1 MQTKADIPVTLLD
14 DDAPAFIR
22 AWFEIV
28 QLKQLYRQGW
38 LKRGISTADC
48 ETVAEHTFGN
58 AMLCLLLA
66 RDYPALQL
74 EKVLRLAL
82 VHDIGEAYVGDI
94 TPHDRVE
101 KSEKTRLETEAV
113 ERILGKLPN
122 GASLIA
128 DWHEY
133 EAGETAEARFV
144 KQVDRLELALQAS
157 VYGRQGKVD
166 SSEFLDAA
174 EAFVQADRLKEIIA
188 QLRLLA

>member
-174 EAFVQADRLKEIIA
+174 EAFVQADGLKEIIA
-188 QLRLLA
+188 Q